1 LKPKNARGIGVLGFF
16 VGSRPLRIGFSECRF
31 LFVHGICIK
40 FAMIGNNQVSRTQIA
55 EKDNDVYSMIRKM
68 IGITIFPNIL

>member
-1 LKPKNARGIGVLGFF
+1 
-16 VGSRPLRIGFSECRF
+16 
-31 LFVHGICIK
+31 
-40 FAMIGNNQVSRTQIA
+40 MIGNNQVSRTQIA